1 LNPQITQIYTDLQ
14 AVDDDSFFTQM
25 VIKFIFA
32 IRCLILLYLCNLW
45 TTAFSRF
52 MDMLKNIFLRKPYP
66 GNQEYS
72 AQGEAMP
79 HPAVQIYIWLCLILA
94 VQMLGAYA
102 VVMLAGILIV
112 FSFRICASRFFFLL
126 RRTRWVLFSVFLIYA
141 YTSPGESLWP
151 HLGVLSPVAE
161 GVEYGLL
168 QLLHLLA
175 VLAGLS
181 ILLTLLS
188 QQQLI
193 AGLYTLSRPLSLLG
207 VPRERFAVRLAL
219 TLHYAES
226 AMQDTASN
234 WRGSIEQLLA
244 QLPLTPGYIELQL
257 VPFTRRDGLLTATVS
272 AALLGIWL
280 SGGVWL

>member
-1 LNPQITQIYTDLQ
+1 
-14 AVDDDSFFTQM
+14 
-25 VIKFIFA
+25 
-32 IRCLILLYLCNLW
+32 
-45 TTAFSRF
+45 
-52 MDMLKNIFLRKPYP
+52 MDMLKNIALRKPCS
-66 GNQEYS
+66 GKQEYP
-72 AQGEAMP
+72 AEGEGMP
-79 HPAVQIYIWLCLILA
+79 HPAVQIYIWFCLTLA

-102 VVMLAGILIV
+102 LVLLAGILIV
-112 FSFRICASRFFFLL
+112 FSFRICASRFILLL
-126 RRTRWVLFSVFLIYA
+126 RRTRWILFSVFLIYA

-219 TLHYAES
+219 TLQYAES
-226 AMQDTASN
+226 AMQDAASN

-244 QLPLTPGYIELQL
+244 PPPVTPGYIELQL
-257 VPFTRRDGLLTATVS
+257 IPFARRDGLLAAAVS
-272 AALLGIWL
+272 AALLGMWL
-280 SGGVWL
+280 SGGASL